1 MPGVITTELGKVT
14 IDEAL
19 IANIAG
25 YAALEN
31 YGIASMSSKT
41 AGDAILQLIG
51 GENHKRGVKVSF
63 SEEAGEVDI
72 DLYVTL
78 IYGVSLPAVAQNMM
92 SNVRYKVNEM
102 TGLKVRNVNIHV
114 ETVRT

>member
-1 MPGVITTELGKVT
+1 MPGVLTTDLGQVA
-14 IDEAL
+14 IDESL

-51 GENHKRGVKVSF
+51 GENHRRGVKVSF
-63 SEEAGEVDI
+63 SEDSTEVDI
-72 DLYVTL
+72 DLFVTL

-92 SNVRYKVNEM
+92 SNVRYKVHEL
-102 TGLKVRNVNIHV
+102 TGLNVRNVNIHV
-114 ETVRT
+114 ETVRV

>member
-63 SEEAGEVDI
+63 SEEADEVDI

-114 ETVRT
+114 ETVRV